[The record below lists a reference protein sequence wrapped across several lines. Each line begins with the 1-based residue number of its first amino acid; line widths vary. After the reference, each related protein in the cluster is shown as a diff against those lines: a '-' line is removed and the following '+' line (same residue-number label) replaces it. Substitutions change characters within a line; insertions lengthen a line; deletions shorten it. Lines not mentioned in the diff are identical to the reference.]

1 MKTAAL
7 KTYQSQWRT
16 NEQWATIVWSRFQDI
31 LSPLL
36 EDNEEMDGKLLDSS
50 LKKDKVIKNNLNNYN
65 QGTDAIRIMCRE
77 YKPTIVLNGKQKKVP
92 VKCYITLLPLAAE
105 PVHNLVKSSGKLSH
119 LHRHGKVPV
128 IKEVIHLYQKMK
140 RWKKKTSINLNRNLF
155 WAKKMQKC
163 K

>member
-1 MKTAAL
+1 MSNPLQERSKFQVVSSCFSQLAAL

-65 QGTDAIRIMCRE
+65 QGTNAIGIMCRE
-77 YKPTIVLNGKQKKVP
+77 YKPTIVLNGKQKKSP
-92 VKCYITLLPLAAE
+92 CQMLHYTPPL
-105 PVHNLVKSSGKLSH
+105 SS
-119 LHRHGKVPV
+119 
-128 IKEVIHLYQKMK
+128 
-140 RWKKKTSINLNRNLF
+140 
-155 WAKKMQKC
+155 
-163 K
+163 